1 MKSTKVLYKFKDFMK
16 KLSGPSCKCNFYNCE
31 ELARKFDKNYVKSL
45 MYF

>member
-16 KLSGPSCKCNFYNCE
+16 KVSVPLCKFNFYNCE
-31 ELARKFDKNYVKSL
+31 EFARKFDKNYVKSL